1 MNGRRTVDRDGTS
14 VMIRFVFRL
23 LSLVALVVAVGA
35 ATMDSIES
43 VASSEVVLTSLA
55 TAWTE
60 MSPSSLMA
68 AQAAAEEHLPA
79 VVWQMLREWLLP
91 QPAFAAFL
99 VLALLFWMVGYKRE
113 HPAGR
118 FAA

>member
-1 MNGRRTVDRDGTS
+1 MF
-14 VMIRFVFRL
+14 RFAFRL
-23 LSLVALVVAVGA
+23 LSLLTLVVAVGA

-55 TAWTE
+55 AAWTE
-60 MSPSSLMA
+60 MSPSSLML
-68 AQAAAEEHLPA
+68 AQQAAEEHLPPA
-79 VVWQMLREWLLP
+79 VWQALREWLLP

-99 VLALLFWMVGYKRE
+99 ALSLLLWMIGYKRE

-118 FAA
+118 FAV